1 MNTLIIYAHPN
12 HDSLNAAVL
21 KTVEENLSD
30 NHTVKTLDL
39 YKENFNPVLRFD
51 EEHPRRDL
59 DKDPEMKVYRDLVT
73 WADQLIFIFP
83 IWWGGMPAI
92 LKGFIDR
99 VFVSGFAYSYQGNT
113 SVAHLKGKVAW
124 IITTHDTPK
133 LIAKLFVQDYG
144 RILKNQVLAMC
155 GIKPVKHTEITHVK
169 GMTESQIQKE
179 LDRIDF
185 LASQI

>member
-1 MNTLIIYAHPN
+1 MNILIVYAYPN

-21 KTVEENLSD
+21 KTVQKNLSSK
-30 NHTVKTLDL
+30 HTVKTLDL
-39 YKENFNPVLRFD
+39 YAENFNPVLRFD
-51 EEHPRRDL
+51 EEHLRRDL
-59 DKDPEMKVYRDLVT
+59 EKDPEMEVYRDLIT

-99 VFVSGFAYSYQGNT
+99 VFAKGFAYSYQGT
-113 SVAHLKGKVAW
+113 TPVAHLTGKTAW

-144 RILKNQVLAMC
+144 RILKNQVLGMC
-155 GIKPVKHTEITHVK
+155 GIKPVKHTQINHVK

-179 LDRIDF
+179 LDKIGDV
-185 LASQI
+185 AGQI